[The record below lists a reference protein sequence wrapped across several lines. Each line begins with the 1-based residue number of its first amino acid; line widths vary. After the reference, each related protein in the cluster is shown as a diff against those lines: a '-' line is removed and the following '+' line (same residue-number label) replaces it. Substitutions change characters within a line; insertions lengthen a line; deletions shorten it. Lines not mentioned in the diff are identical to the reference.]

1 MFGFCTCLHPVEDNV
16 HWISPNPNKV
26 NVFGEKG
33 KGTSATLK
41 IARNDTGEIKI
52 VNEEKQNE
60 RGKLSKEGN

>member
-1 MFGFCTCLHPVEDNV
+1 MHPVEDNM

-26 NVFGEKG
+26 DVFGEKG

-52 VNEEKQNE
+52 VNEEKRNGM
-60 RGKLSKEGN
+60 RKLNKEGN